1 MDIKRE
7 YKLMRCDLRWGAV
20 LVLSG
25 VLGLLSACGGSGFS
39 PAVTGV
45 QVQTLQYGRTASIY
59 VGGNDLR
66 STMVADL
73 GSGCTSPAFSS
84 NSSTTLALLTCN
96 VTAVGTLPLTIK
108 SAEGQVLYQT
118 SLTVPKPQVVL
129 ANGQSSV
136 TLELDPAAAPVTV
149 NNFLAYVKQ
158 GFYKDTLIHRVIK
171 GFVIQ
176 GGGYTTGMVKK
187 AGQTAAIALESNN
200 GLSNLRGTVA
210 MARTSDPNSATSEFF
225 INLVDNT
232 SLDYVSAS
240 SPGYAVFGKVI
251 SGMDVVDGI
260 ALQPTGSVNGFSDV
274 PLTDVTVTSVTQIK

>member
-1 MDIKRE
+1 
-7 YKLMRCDLRWGAV
+7 MRCDLRWGAA

-187 AGQTAAIALESNN
+187 AGQTAAISLESNN

>member
-1 MDIKRE
+1 
-7 YKLMRCDLRWGAV
+7 MRCDLRWGAV

-232 SLDYVSAS
+232 SLDYVSTS

>member
-1 MDIKRE
+1 
-7 YKLMRCDLRWGAV
+7 
-20 LVLSG
+20 
-25 VLGLLSACGGSGFS
+25 
-39 PAVTGV
+39 
-45 QVQTLQYGRTASIY
+45 
-59 VGGNDLR
+59 
-66 STMVADL
+66 VADL
-73 GSGCTSPAFSS
+73 GPGCTSPAFSS

-149 NNFLAYVKQ
+149 DNFLAYVKQ

-187 AGQTAAIALESNN
+187 TGQTAAIALESNN

-251 SGMDVVDGI
+251 SGMDVVDAI
-260 ALQPTGSVNGFSDV
+260 ALQPTGSVSGFSDV
-274 PLTDVTVTSVTQIK
+274 PLSDVTVTSVTQIK

>member
-1 MDIKRE
+1 MKKRE
-7 YKLMRCDLRWGAV
+7 YKLMRCDLRWGAA

-73 GSGCTSPAFSS
+73 GPGCTSPAFSS

-108 SAEGQVLYQT
+108 SAAGQVLYQT

-149 NNFLAYVKQ
+149 DNFLAYVKQ

-187 AGQTAAIALESNN
+187 TGQTAAIALESNN

-251 SGMDVVDGI
+251 SGMDVVDAI
-260 ALQPTGSVNGFSDV
+260 ALQPTGSVSGFSDV
-274 PLTDVTVTSVTQIK
+274 PLSDVTVTSVTQIK

>member
-1 MDIKRE
+1 MC
-7 YKLMRCDLRWGAV
+7 CDLRWGAA

-45 QVQTLQYGRTASIY
+45 QVQTLQYGRVASIY

-73 GSGCTSPAFSS
+73 GSGCTSPSFSS

>member
-1 MDIKRE
+1 
-7 YKLMRCDLRWGAV
+7 MRCDLRWGAA